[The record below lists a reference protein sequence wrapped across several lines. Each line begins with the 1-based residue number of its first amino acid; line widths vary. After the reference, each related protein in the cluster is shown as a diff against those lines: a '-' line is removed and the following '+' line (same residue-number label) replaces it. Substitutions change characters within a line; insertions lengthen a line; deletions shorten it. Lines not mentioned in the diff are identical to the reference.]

1 MKEMKNLR
9 KELSKIDDMVDRI
22 ELKIHNLVGLLEL
35 VYLGTRTLNH
45 VEDSYEL
52 CSVTLMQSYLET
64 IEKTDIQELHEKID
78 NLKKQL

>member
-45 VEDSYEL
+45 VEEL
-52 CSVTLMQSYLET
+52 CSVILMNSYL
-64 IEKTDIQELHEKID
+64 
-78 NLKKQL
+78 